1 MSLSDTIVALSTP
14 LGRGGIGII
23 RISGVDALNFAQ
35 RLLCDETFAPEP
47 HRVSLKAIHD
57 PESLE
62 ILDRGLVTF
71 FKSPHSFTGEDV
83 IELSCHGSPIL
94 LTRVVDALLRL
105 GARAADAGEFTLR
118 ALSNN
123 RLNLTQAEAIRDL
136 INAQTE
142 AALQQASRQL
152 GGELSSRLQPIKN
165 GTIEIIIPLES
176 SLEFVEDDLPDI
188 AYEKIR
194 LQLAN
199 LIRTTDA
206 LAETFSAG
214 RLLQQGIRVT
224 FAGKPNVGKSS
235 IFNRLL
241 QRERAIVTELPGT
254 TRDSLTEQIVLR
266 GIPLLLTDTAG
277 IRASGDTVERLGIE
291 RTRRAVIDADLVVV
305 VFDGS
310 STFDRED
317 EEVFQSVGERKHLV
331 VLNKS
336 DDEAFNCIRPG
347 FVDDFK
353 ILSLSAKTGD
363 GFDVLQDEMLA
374 PFLSASK
381 VEHNDFLITNARH
394 YDLLRRASHS
404 LKLTDDLFKEKASE
418 ELLLVGLYDALK
430 YLGQITGEVT
440 PEEIL
445 SEIFKTFCI
454 GK

>member
-1 MSLSDTIVALSTP
+1 MALSTP
-14 LGRGGIGII
+14 PGRGGIGII

-35 RLLCDETFAPEP
+35 RLLLDETFAPEP

-83 IELSCHGSPIL
+83 VELSCHGSPIL

-136 INAQTE
+136 INAQTD

-224 FAGKPNVGKSS
+224 FVGKPNVGKSS

-254 TRDSLTEQIVLR
+254 TRDSLTEQIVLG
-266 GIPLLLTDTAG
+266 GIPLSLTDTAG
-277 IRASGDTVERLGIE
+277 IRAAGDMVERLGIE

-317 EEVFQSVGERKHLV
+317 QDVFQSVGERKHLV

-347 FVDDFK
+347 FVDDSK

-374 PFLSASK
+374 PFLSASN
-381 VEHNDFLITNARH
+381 VEHNDFLITNARQ
-394 YDLLRRASHS
+394 YDLLRRTSHS